1 MRKAY
6 ISKNEA
12 IRVSLVELRRLFQ
25 RKDMVQA
32 WEASFGRRGRMD
44 YAELRLLDAVDVAK
58 AATIGEV
65 ARLLGVDQSRVSR
78 QVTKAV
84 DKGLLERRAAQTD
97 SRKVLLAITPAGAK
111 LQEKGSELTRARI
124 GLAIAEWS
132 KTERQQFATLLGRFV
147 AGMTGESRSTS
158 GYPATRISRCS

>member
-1 MRKAY
+1 MRKSY
-6 ISKNEA
+6 TSQDEA

-32 WEASFGRRGRMD
+32 WEATFGRRTRMD
-44 YAELRLLDAVDVAK
+44 YAELRLLDAVRVAK

-78 QVTKAV
+78 QVAKAV
-84 DKGLLERRAAQTD
+84 SKGLLKRCAEQTD

-111 LQEKGSELTRARI
+111 LQQKGSELTRARI
-124 GLAIAEWS
+124 GLALAGWS
-132 KTERQQFATLLGRFV
+132 ASERKQFAALMARFV
-147 AGMTGESRSTS
+147 AGMIGESRIALRS
-158 GYPATRISRCS
+158 CSVP